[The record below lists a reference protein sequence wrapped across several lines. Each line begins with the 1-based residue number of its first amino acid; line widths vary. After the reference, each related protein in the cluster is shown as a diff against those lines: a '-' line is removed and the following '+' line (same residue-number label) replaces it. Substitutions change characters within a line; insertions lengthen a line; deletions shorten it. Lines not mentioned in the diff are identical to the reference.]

1 MHGPRPF
8 SCRRR
13 PQIRHHQSAA
23 QPQPH
28 HLFRPSKTT
37 VAKRILVDGP
47 LRRRHR
53 PLALIS
59 LHTPTVT
66 IESPARDTP
75 PRPRAR
81 QPSSDLLRPPLVA
94 GAISHRDFCLQFFS
108 LPCPPL
114 ALTHR
119 NIAPRRSS
127 SPTITR
133 HFTPPSVCPDRD
145 DISPPHAR
153 LDDIDDK
160 GGNMGNQGDRQ
171 PPRYRLTGRLPI
183 QSGRFRH
190 TCDSQS
196 PPRARCSAPASDIPR
211 AAVRHPISHISDKTG
226 KTRRGRYGYLG
237 CKWSLDPATADP
249 FGLSYLL
256 EMLCL
261 PPWDTEE
268 RDWVEW
274 ASERAI
280 GLSVTD
286 EVGLIGLRSIAAS
299 LFISDTDFWMETGS
313 TGSRSQHRYRLG
325 SSPAVT
331 SPCLV
336 FFFDPTAALA
346 GSCRRLI
353 VWPFFLPSCARALPR
368 FAHDS
373 LLGVSG
379 ERCVLAGSMQ
389 KYLRI
394 SMGCSISFPDTTPL
408 VDLRCLAAPWAVIG
422 HPL

>member
-13 PQIRHHQSAA
+13 PQIRHYQSAA

-37 VAKRILVDGP
+37 VAKRILVDGQ

-81 QPSSDLLRPPLVA
+81 QPSTDLLRPPLVA
-94 GAISHRDFCLQFFS
+94 GVISHRDFCLQFFS

-119 NIAPRRSS
+119 NIVPRRSS

-190 TCDSQS
+190 TRDSQS
-196 PPRARCSAPASDIPR
+196 PPRARCSAPALGYPTHRCAPSDIPYLR
-211 AAVRHPISHISDKTG
+211 QNRHDTSWQVWLP
-226 KTRRGRYGYLG
+226 
-237 CKWSLDPATADP
+237 
-249 FGLSYLL
+249 GLQ
-256 EMLCL
+256 
-261 PPWDTEE
+261 
-268 RDWVEW
+268 V
-274 ASERAI
+274 
-280 GLSVTD
+280 V
-286 EVGLIGLRSIAAS
+286 
-299 LFISDTDFWMETGS
+299 
-313 TGSRSQHRYRLG
+313 LG
-325 SSPAVT
+325 SSDGGPFRAFL
-331 SPCLV
+331 SPR
-336 FFFDPTAALA
+336 DA
-346 GSCRRLI
+346 
-353 VWPFFLPSCARALPR
+353 
-368 FAHDS
+368 
-373 LLGVSG
+373 
-379 ERCVLAGSMQ
+379 VLATLGHRGKRLGRVGLRTGNRIVGDGRGRPDWAA
-389 KYLRI
+389 KYRSVTFHI
-394 SMGCSISFPDTTPL
+394 
-408 VDLRCLAAPWAVIG
+408 
-422 HPL
+422 